1 MKIKTGNG
9 IVTRKD
15 FFSMSKYFLFV
26 CILMVSFEGFSQDSV
41 VLRGRVTDEVN
52 QVPLVGASVFLKHQ
66 NTGTTTDKNGY
77 YSLNKQP
84 GKDSLVVSFVGYN
97 PKNLIVDGSGS
108 LLNIF
113 MEYAGVIL
121 NDVVVTAFSMND
133 RINKIPGSVSV
144 LAKMDLRRDNN
155 TSIVPALNRV
165 PGVLMQS
172 GALNTNRLTIRGIGS
187 RSPFSTSKI
196 RAYFDNIPLTTGD
209 GETTIEDIDI
219 DLVSRTEVL
228 RGPSSSIYGAGLG
241 GTLLLQP
248 SFASSDP
255 TQISTGIVMGSYG
268 LLKSNST
275 FWMPVKSGGGVGL
288 TYNYLHSDGYRENNE
303 YDRSNITLTG
313 RTAVGDKGTLSLLL
327 THINLKAF
335 IPSSIDSA
343 TYASDPRAA
352 APTWGATQ
360 GFEDYGKT
368 LAGLNYSHSISR
380 QFDLDAALFAATRS
394 SHELRPFNILEEES
408 VSAGIR
414 SIGNYHSPSEKIAL
428 NLGFEYFNEAYDW
441 QTFENNSREKGSML
455 ADNQEN
461 RWYLNVFGQ
470 VQVQVFNKGLTTF
483 GINVNN
489 TSYTLEDRF
498 QPDST
503 NQSGSYGFDPVVSP
517 RLAITYPIGNA
528 NLYGVI
534 SHGFSPPSFSETLA
548 PNGLINPDIK
558 PETGINYE
566 MGVKGS
572 ISNKLQYDVSV
583 YTMQIEN
590 LIVARRVMDDQFIGI
605 NAGKTAHNGLEMNIQ
620 YLIHSRVSGLNL
632 VPFLSYTYAHYKF
645 VEFVDGDNDYSGN
658 ELTGVPDHLF
668 NLGIDFDFESG
679 IFGNLNYHY
688 VGKMPMRDDNSIYS
702 DAYGITGMKA
712 GWKKDWNKFRIRIY
726 GGIDNIFDV
735 KYASM
740 IQINAPSF
748 RGRAPR
754 YYYPGL
760 PVNYYGGIRLGYNLG
775 KG

>member
-1 MKIKTGNG
+1 M
-9 IVTRKD
+9 RK
-15 FFSMSKYFLFV
+15 FVLFV
-26 CILMVSFEGFSQDSV
+26 SIFLVAFKGFSQESV
-41 VLRGRVTDEVN
+41 ILRGRVIDEVN
-52 QVPLVGASVFLKHQ
+52 QVPLVGASIFLKHP

-77 YSLNKQP
+77 FSLKIQP
-84 GKDSLVVSFVGYN
+84 GEDSLVVSFVGYRPEILN
-97 PKNLIVDGSGS
+97 VYGSDS
-108 LLNIF
+108 FLKIF
-113 MEYAGVIL
+113 MQYEGLIL

-133 RINKIPGSVSV
+133 RVSKIPGSVSV
-144 LAKMDLRRDNN
+144 LSKKDFRRDNN
-155 TSIVPALNRV
+155 TSIVPAINRI

-219 DLVSRTEVL
+219 ELISRTEVL

-248 SFASSDP
+248 SFTYSHP
-255 TQISTGIVMGSYG
+255 TKVSTEFIAGSYG

-275 FWMPVKSGGGVGL
+275 FWLPIKSGGVGL

-313 RTAVGDKGTLSLLL
+313 RTAVGGKGTLSLLL
-327 THINLKAF
+327 TDINLKAF

-343 TYASDPRAA
+343 TYASDPRSA

-368 LAGLNYSHSISR
+368 LAGLNYSHSFSK
-380 QFDLDAALFAATRS
+380 QFELDASLFGSTRS
-394 SHELRPFNILEEES
+394 SYELRPFNILEEES

-414 SIGNYHSPSEKIAL
+414 STGNYHSSNEKLTI

-441 QTFENNSREKGSML
+441 QTYENNSREKGSML
-455 ADNQEN
+455 ADNLEN
-461 RWYLNVFGQ
+461 RRYLNVFGQ
-470 VQVQVFNKGLTTF
+470 VQIQIFKKGRATF

-503 NQSGSYGFDPVVSP
+503 NQSGNYGFDPVVSP
-517 RLAITYPIGNA
+517 RLAVTYPIGST
-528 NLYGVI
+528 NLYGVV
-534 SHGFSPPSFSETLA
+534 SHGFSPPSFNETLA

-566 MGVKGS
+566 IGAKGS
-572 ISNKLQYDVSV
+572 IANSLQYDVSV

-605 NAGKTAHNGLEMNIQ
+605 NAGKTAHNGVEMNLQ
-620 YLIHSRVSGLNL
+620 YLINARGVNL
-632 VPFLSYTYAHYKF
+632 APFLSYTYAHYNF
-645 VEFVDGDNDYSGN
+645 VEFIDGDNDYSGN

-668 NLGIDFDFESG
+668 NLGIDFDLQSG
-679 IFGNLNYHY
+679 FFGNINYHF

-702 DAYGITGMKA
+702 DAYGITGMKL
-712 GWKKDWNKFRIRIY
+712 GWKKDWNKFKFSVY

-735 KYASM
+735 TYASM
-740 IQINAPSF
+740 ILINAPSF
-748 RGRAPR
+748 GGRAPR
-754 YYYPGL
+754 YFYPGL
-760 PVNYYGGIRLGYNLG
+760 PFNYHGGFKLAYVFGV
-775 KG
+775 KS